1 MNVTS
6 TLLSRFRTQLND
18 PGFSVSKIYGFE
30 GVFLYSQ
37 YRMSYEDLIIP
48 EFKASIKIKSP
59 KKVNDVF
66 KNTFESTYNLLH
78 NKTYSSGKTST
89 PSSDQRIKTI

>member
-18 PGFSVSKIYGFE
+18 PGSSVSKIYGFE

-48 EFKASIKIKSP
+48 ELKASIKIKSP

-66 KNTFESTYNLLH
+66 KNTLNQHITCCIIKHILQEKLAHRL
-78 NKTYSSGKTST
+78 
-89 PSSDQRIKTI
+89 RIKG